1 MGEQNGN
8 KEMNLDTRIE
18 QLVALENAGFP
29 EGEIAK
35 AAFDILYDVA
45 KAKGLADDNTP
56 KYQAALAFIKA
67 NAA

>member
-1 MGEQNGN
+1 
-8 KEMNLDTRIE
+8 MNLDTRIE